1 MSSPRFEGVEKPS
14 LNLPQGALSTNQPKL
29 SSVATFQNFRIK
41 VCTRSGI
48 ISMCGITSASLERGG
63 GSDWQARTLTETRAS
78 WRAGRPSGALDSNT
92 HWPIH
97 GKKAPNMRKREPDGT
112 QISFTIIPLA
122 QTSLVLSVLFSLEAG
137 RRVAYSG
144 KERDWTLWSLLQNV
158 FPVTLPPSNFSVL
171 IKHTHAA
178 LMVVWFLY
186 YYILILVYYIILLHK
201 ASKKWQST
209 ALKSAD
215 DTVC

>member
-1 MSSPRFEGVEKPS
+1 MSSRRFEGVEKPS
-14 LNLPQGALSTNQPKL
+14 LNLPQGALSANQPKPTSML
-29 SSVATFQNFRIK
+29 VATFWNFQIK
-41 VCTRSGI
+41 VIVVFVCAQRSW
-48 ISMCGITSASLERGG
+48 SGITSMCRITSVSLERGAG
-63 GSDWQARTLTETRAS
+63 ADWQARTLTETRAS

-137 RRVAYSG
+137 RRVAYRG

-158 FPVTLPPSNFSVL
+158 CSLWRCLAPVF
-171 IKHTHAA
+171 
-178 LMVVWFLY
+178 
-186 YYILILVYYIILLHK
+186 
-201 ASKKWQST
+201 QSW
-209 ALKSAD
+209 
-215 DTVC
+215 